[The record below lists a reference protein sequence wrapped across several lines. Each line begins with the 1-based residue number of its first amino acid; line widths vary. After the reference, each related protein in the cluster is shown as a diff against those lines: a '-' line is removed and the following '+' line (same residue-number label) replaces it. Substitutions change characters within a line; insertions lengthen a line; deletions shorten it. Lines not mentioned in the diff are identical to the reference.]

1 MDNTENN
8 SYEIQEMN
16 ESAEHSHSG
25 SRVHADSFLGE
36 EGGISDA
43 EKPKGTRTLWP
54 HNFNKLYFINCS
66 QRSL

>member
-16 ESAEHSHSG
+16 ESGEHSHSG

-43 EKPKGTRTLWP
+43 EKPKVTRTLI
-54 HNFNKLYFINCS
+54 LTS
-66 QRSL
+66 